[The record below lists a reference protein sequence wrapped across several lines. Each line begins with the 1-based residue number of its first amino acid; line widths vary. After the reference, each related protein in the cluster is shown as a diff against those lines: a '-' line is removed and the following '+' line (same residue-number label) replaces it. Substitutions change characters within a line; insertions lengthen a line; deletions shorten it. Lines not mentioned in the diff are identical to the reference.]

1 MATVLVVEDDAAIAN
16 LVDANLRKEGHSVI
30 LARSVGEAWQHVND
44 SPLAAAIVDLHLPGV
59 YGWELVRR
67 MRGDAQLR
75 NIPVLIV
82 SADLGEVEKLEA
94 ETLGCDY
101 MAKPFD
107 LDAFLVKARS
117 LIESGLRIELKKVRA
132 RLVLDV
138 VEIEGTL
145 HLEPHVRRFSDALE
159 AVMADNR
166 VYIPVTDA
174 RITTLADGRV
184 VDEPAFVEVR
194 KAELRA
200 VFPIEPAG
208 GSPA

>member
-67 MRGDAQLR
+67 MRGDAHLR
-75 NIPVLIV
+75 NIPILIV
-82 SADLGEVEKLEA
+82 SADLGEVERLEA

-117 LIESGLRIELKKVRA
+117 LIESGLRVELKQVRA
-132 RLVLDV
+132 RLILDV
-138 VEIEGTL
+138 VQVEGTV
-145 HLEPHVRRFSDALE
+145 HLQPHLRRFSDAWE
-159 AVMADNR
+159 ALMADHR
-166 VYIPVTDA
+166 TFIPVTDA
-174 RITTLADGRV
+174 RVTTIAEGRLV
-184 VDEPAFVEVR
+184 ETPQLVEVR

-200 VFPIEPAG
+200 VFPIPAPTDPG
-208 GSPA
+208 